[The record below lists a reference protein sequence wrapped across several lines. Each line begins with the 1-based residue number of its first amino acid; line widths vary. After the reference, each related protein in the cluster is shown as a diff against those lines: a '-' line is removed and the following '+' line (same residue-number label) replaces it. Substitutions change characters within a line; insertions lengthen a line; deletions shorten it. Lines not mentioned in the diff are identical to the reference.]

1 MKLSGLEFGFV
12 SIPFKTAFNHAAAAR
27 NVTHSLLASARSR
40 CGIAGFGEGRPR
52 DCLSGEAAVTA
63 IQFICAHRSEWLGRL
78 RGVCDI
84 ADWTADHRTA
94 IDANPAAW
102 AAVELA
108 LLDIC
113 GRASNQSVERLLGLK
128 PLSGIFRYTA
138 VLSDMPPMHF
148 EDKLARYVSL
158 GFRDF
163 KIKLCGERERDLA
176 KVRALLRAGVAP
188 SAVRADADNLWH
200 DADSAIRDLRA
211 LEYPF
216 FAVEEPIRAGD
227 FAGMRRLA
235 FALDTKIIL
244 DESLQSVDQ
253 LQHVDGSDIHW
264 IANLRVSKMGGL
276 LRSLEFV
283 AAARA
288 RGLSAIVGAHVGES
302 SLLTRAAMTVA
313 MQAADMLIGQ
323 EGAFGTHL
331 LANDIV
337 AEPIMFGQGGRVDVA
352 VSGAG
357 LRPGLGLSVIQPLPC
372 FSALTPR

>member
-1 MKLSGLEFGFV
+1 MKLADLEFGFL

-27 NVTHSLLASARSR
+27 NVTHSLIAAARTT
-40 CGIAGFGEGRPR
+40 CGIAGFGEGCPR
-52 DCLSGEAAVTA
+52 GYVSGETGVTA
-63 IQFICAHRSEWLGRL
+63 SQFIYAHRADWLDRL

-84 ADWTADHRTA
+84 ADWAAGHRAA

-102 AAVELA
+102 AAAELA
-108 LLDIC
+108 LLDVC
-113 GRASNQSVERLLGLK
+113 GRVSNQSVERVLGLS

-138 VLSDMPPMHF
+138 VLGHMPPLHY

-163 KIKLCGERERDLA
+163 KIKLCGERDRDLA

-188 SAVRADADNLWH
+188 TAVRADANNLWH
-200 DADSAIRDLRA
+200 DADSAIRYLSA

-244 DESLQSVDQ
+244 DESLLNVDQ

-276 LRSLEFV
+276 LRCLEFI

-288 RGLSAIVGAHVGES
+288 RGLSVIIGAHVGES

-331 LANDIV
+331 LSSDIV
-337 AEPIMFGQGGRVDVA
+337 AEPIMFGQGGRLDTA
-352 VSGAG
+352 ISGAAS
-357 LRPGLGLSVIQPLPC
+357 RPGLGVSVIQPLPC
-372 FSALTPR
+372 FSNLG

>member
-1 MKLSGLEFGFV
+1 VKLSGLEFGFL
-12 SIPFKTAFNHAAAAR
+12 SIPFKTAFNHAAASR
-27 NVTHSLLASARSR
+27 NVAHSLIATARTS
-40 CGIAGFGEGRPR
+40 CGLAGFGEGCPR
-52 DCLSGEAAVTA
+52 DYVTGETGATA
-63 IQFICAHRSEWLGRL
+63 SNFICAHRSDWLSQL
-78 RGVCDI
+78 CGVQSI
-84 ADWTADHRTA
+84 ADWAAGHRAA

-113 GRASNQSVERLLGLK
+113 GHASNQSVERLLGLA
-128 PLSGIFRYTA
+128 PLSGIFGYTA
-138 VLSDMPPMHF
+138 VLGDMPPMHF

-163 KIKLCGERERDLA
+163 KIKLCGERERDLT

-188 SAVRADADNLWH
+188 TAVRADANNLWR
-200 DADSAIRDLRA
+200 DADSAIRDLTA
-211 LEYPF
+211 LDYPF
-216 FAVEEPIRAGD
+216 IAVEEPIRVGD
-227 FAGMRRLA
+227 FAGLRRLA

-244 DESLQSVDQ
+244 DESLLNVDQ
-253 LQHVDGSDIHW
+253 LKNIDGSDIHW

-276 LRSLEFV
+276 LRCLEFIE
-283 AAARA
+283 AARA

-331 LANDIV
+331 LSSDIV
-337 AEPIMFGQGGRVDVA
+337 AAPIMFGQGGRLDAA
-352 VSGAG
+352 VSGAA
-357 LRPGLGLSVIQPLPC
+357 LLPGLGLSVIQPLPY
-372 FSALTPR
+372 FSNLG